1 MVGKIYI
8 QGQIGTFDEEK
19 GVELIDVISQ
29 VRKQPEATSF
39 EVYINSEGGVVDTG
53 FDILNFLRSLGVP
66 ITTIGKGMVASIA
79 TVIFMAGQKRI
90 VTPGTQ
96 FMIHLPM
103 GGISF
108 ATAEEM
114 EEHSKHMRAVEN
126 HVISFY
132 TKELGLNK
140 EAISPLL
147 KNETWLNEKQ
157 LLDLGFI
164 TPVTEMKIAAI
175 AKSTNKKQNKMSK
188 KNRLQNILK
197 AIFEKDVNKVIYT
210 AEEKELVFPDLE
222 EEAVIEIGA
231 RATLDGQ
238 PVGGT
243 EDAPVRIVGQDGNT
257 YVFVDSMVKEIVAPG
272 EEGEDDEETDV
283 TTDELIDALAQTL
296 EYTTRLSGR
305 VEAIEAE
312 VTGIKKERDEA
323 VSELA
328 KAQAT
333 IAKLKGSSKSPEE
346 EKKDKDEKKTNLS
359 STVAAWRKN
368 KVTKK

>member
-1 MVGKIYI
+1 MIGKIYI
-8 QGQIGTFDEEK
+8 QGQIGTFEDEK

-53 FDILNFLRSLGVP
+53 FDILNFIRSIGVP

-79 TVIFMAGQKRI
+79 TVIFMAGNKRI
-90 VTPGTQ
+90 VAPGTK

-126 HVISFY
+126 NVISFY

-157 LLDLGFI
+157 LLDLGFV
-164 TPVTEMKIAAI
+164 TPVTEMKISAI
-175 AKSTNKKQNKMSK
+175 ARVQTKNKNKMSK
-188 KNRLQNILK
+188 KNLLK
-197 AIFEKDVNKVIYT
+197 TLLAAIGHKEVNKVIYT
-210 AEEKELVFPDLE
+210 ADEKELVFPDLE
-222 EEAVIEIGA
+222 EESPIEVGA
-231 RATLDGQ
+231 NATLDGQ

-243 EDAPVRIVGQDGNT
+243 EEAPVQIVGQDGNT
-257 YVFVDSMVKEIVAPG
+257 YVFVDSKVKEIIEPG
-272 EEGEDDEETDV
+272 AEEDSTDEV
-283 TTDELIDALAQTL
+283 TTDELIEALAQTL
-296 EYTTRLSGR
+296 EYTSELSER
-305 VEAIEAE
+305 VGAIETE
-312 VTGIKKERDEA
+312 VTGMKKQRDEA
-323 VSELA
+323 VSKLA
-328 KAQAT
+328 IAEAT
-333 IAKLKGSSKSPEE
+333 IAKLKGSSKSPDTD
-346 EKKDKDEKKTNLS
+346 KKDKNEKKTDIS
-359 STVAAWRKN
+359 STIAQWRKN
-368 KVTKK
+368 KLIKK